1 MNHDYIL
8 SAIDCRTVSRTVS
21 IHIRIQYAG
30 MFDSNFFFTKIT
42 IVRKFIQTS
51 NFSFAS
57 ENCLP
62 NLAEERSHCKSEV

>member
-30 MFDSNFFFTKIT
+30 MFDSNFFLQK
-42 IVRKFIQTS
+42 
-51 NFSFAS
+51 
-57 ENCLP
+57 
-62 NLAEERSHCKSEV
+62 